1 MKLVETFL
9 LSEEFEKELMLI
21 KFILSNDYIDEWIIC
36 ENSYSFQGEY
46 KGTVAEQFMLK
57 DKRFAAFRN
66 KVRIITGEKIFI
78 SIDKKE
84 FNDKLAFE
92 SEDWQRQLAVNYFL
106 GKYDHNDW
114 LIIHDVD
121 EMFDFTDEKRRQQL
135 FSKLRR
141 QDTKFLAAPCMRY
154 WFDFDNKYAF
164 FRGSAL
170 CTKQYILDNPGL
182 SLAHL
187 RRLISVTLDATWKT
201 PVAFEYSSC
210 FSVKYIL
217 RKVATFAHTNITV
230 EDVLQ
235 SLRCNHRTLRKA
247 AMRDYLRP
255 DNRNF
260 LELVKLTEDN
270 SPSYIR
276 EHLSELKTN
285 NIDINYEENRRKDY
299 PRFYNSLSLMQIQLR
314 DFISKKNQSI
324 RRIFNRI
331 SKKVRILRF
340 NV

>member
-46 KGTVAEQFMLK
+46 KGTVAGKFMQE
-57 DKRFAAFRN
+57 DQRFKIFRN
-66 KVRIITGEKIFI
+66 KVKIITGEKVFA
-78 SIDKKE
+78 SIDKNE

-92 SEDWQRQLAVNYFL
+92 SEDWQRQLAVDYFVQ
-106 GKYDHNDW
+106 KYDYNDW

-121 EMFDFTDEKRRQQL
+121 EMFDFTKEKRRQEL
-135 FSKLRR
+135 FLKL
-141 QDTKFLAAPCMRY
+141 QQQGTKFLAAPCMRY
-154 WFDFDNKYAF
+154 WFDFDNKFAF

-170 CTKQYILDNPGL
+170 CTKQYILENLNL

-187 RRLISVTLDATWKT
+187 RRLISVTLDPAWKS

-210 FSVKYIL
+210 FPVKDIL
-217 RKVATFAHTNITV
+217 RKVATFSHTGITE
-230 EDVLQ
+230 EDVRQ

-247 AMRDYLRP
+247 AMKDYLRP
-255 DNRNF
+255 DKRNF
-260 LELVKLTEDN
+260 FELVTLTEEN
-270 SPSYIR
+270 SPSYVR

-285 NIDINYEENRRKDY
+285 NVDTDYKENRRKDY
-299 PRFYNSLSLMQIQLR
+299 PHFYNSLSMLQILLA
-314 DFISKKNQSI
+314 DFIKKKNKSI
-324 RRIFNRI
+324 RRMLNRV
-331 SKKVRILRF
+331 SKKIALLKG
-340 NV
+340 